1 MFFQQESLLLQ
12 AGVVAINERNHM
24 ADFGG
29 GCASQ
34 ASQHGLAV
42 GVFEKGAVGEASKL
56 LVKIVR
62 QVKTNTVAKPTA
74 KAFEFSQP
82 SGIVIRQVQQLEIW

>member
-12 AGVVAINERNHM
+12 AGVVAINERNHI

-29 GCASQ
+29 GRASQ
-34 ASQHGLAV
+34 AGQHGLAV
-42 GVFEKGAVGEASKL
+42 GVFEKGAAGEASKL

-62 QVKTNTVAKPTA
+62 QVKADTLTKPTA
-74 KAFEFSQP
+74 EAFEFGQP
-82 SGIVIRQVQQLEIW
+82 NGIVVRQVQQLEIW